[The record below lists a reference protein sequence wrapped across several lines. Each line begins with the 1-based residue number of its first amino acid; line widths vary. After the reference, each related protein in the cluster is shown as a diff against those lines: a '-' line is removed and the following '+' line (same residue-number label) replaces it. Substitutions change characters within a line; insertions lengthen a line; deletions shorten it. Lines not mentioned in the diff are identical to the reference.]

1 MHKNNCSNIPS
12 WFKYLF
18 GVFSFSIL
26 ILFLY
31 TSWIINTGP
40 ETSGAVIDSH
50 LVLDKQIT
58 ASKPLEN
65 EPVSS
70 DG

>member
-1 MHKNNCSNIPS
+1 MHKNNFSKIPT
-12 WFKYLF
+12 WFNYLF
-18 GVFSFSIL
+18 GVFSIFIL

-31 TSWIINTGP
+31 TSWVTNTGA
-40 ETSGAVIDSH
+40 ETSAVVKGPH

-58 ASKPLEN
+58 ASQPLEN